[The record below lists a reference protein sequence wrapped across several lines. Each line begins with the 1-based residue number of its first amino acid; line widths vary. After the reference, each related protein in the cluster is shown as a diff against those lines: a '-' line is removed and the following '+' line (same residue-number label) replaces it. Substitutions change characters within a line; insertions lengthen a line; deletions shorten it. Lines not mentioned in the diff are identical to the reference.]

1 MVPNVFLLAADNS
14 ASLLPLLREN
24 PALASSQDDHGYSLI
39 HAAASYNHLD
49 LLREL
54 VNKLHVDV
62 NLKDEDN
69 ETALFVVE
77 TIEAARVLIEE
88 LHIDVHH
95 RGLEGLTAAEK
106 LQAENEFPDVA
117 SYVAIQT
124 TITPGSAHINQLAAT
139 TTLPDGMTVT
149 IGTMEQDSDIPTE
162 VDESFRRRIEELAG
176 RDDFHTE
183 EGQADLRKLVED
195 ALSSSSGKIQE

>member
-1 MVPNVFLLAADNS
+1 MTTNIFLLAADNS
-14 ASLLPLLREN
+14 ANLLPFLRET

-54 VNKLHVDV
+54 VNELHVDV

-77 TIEAARVLIEE
+77 TVEAAKVLIEE
-88 LHIDVHH
+88 LHIDIHH

-106 LQAENEFPDVA
+106 LLAEDEYPLVA
-117 SYVAIQT
+117 SYVSHKATILPEHTHTNEPIMAI
-124 TITPGSAHINQLAAT
+124 P
-139 TTLPDGMTVT
+139 LPDGMKVTV
-149 IGTMEQDSDIPTE
+149 GTMDQDSDIPTE
-162 VDESFRRRIEELAG
+162 VDESFRRRIEELAS
-176 RDDFHTE
+176 RNDFHTE
-183 EGQADLRKLVED
+183 EGQAGLRRLVED
-195 ALSSSSGKIQE
+195 ALSGGSDKLHE